1 MDKRTLVYTATVVT
15 MAGMIGIWFW
25 MLPYSLEIDATE
37 ITSPLVTSEIDAS
50 LNDIRAQLDA
60 AGAVLGDT
68 STQTTEQVDA
78 APVVT
83 DKEDVVP
90 VTLSPEQ
97 LEILKLRIQQTAE
110 ANQN

>member
-15 MAGMIGIWFW
+15 MSGMIGIWFW
-25 MLPYSLEIDATE
+25 MLPYSLELDATE

-50 LNDIRAQLDA
+50 LDDIREQLDS

-68 STQTTEQVDA
+68 ATQSTEQVDA
-78 APVVT
+78 APVATGEEVSAS
-83 DKEDVVP
+83 
-90 VTLSPEQ
+90 VTLTPEQ
-97 LEILKLRIQQTAE
+97 LEILKQQLQQTAE